1 MDVGTISIILVL
13 SLIVL
18 LAIGMPLGFAS
29 AFLAVLV
36 MVMKFEPTLLT
47 NPECYIWACE
57 EMTRPGML
65 TGRPGTGPLYIITQK
80 IFDLMTDYVL
90 ISVPLFIFMAALLE
104 RSGIAKQMYDSL
116 EYWLSSVC
124 GGIAIVTSIMA
135 VIMAAMSGIIGGE
148 VVLLGLI
155 ALPQMLR
162 LGYNQNLAIGTICA
176 SGSLGTMIPPSI
188 VLIING
194 LITETSIK
202 ALFTGAFIPG
212 FMLATF
218 IIIYI
223 VVRTQMNPSLAPLP
237 EGAED
242 PEVEALGVDTA
253 PKLFYG
259 ANLLAMLGLFA
270 AWWTGAIEA
279 GGALMILALLYGVLW
294 FLMTMTAKGQAFLGF
309 LAIVNAVIATVLL
322 LRWIFFWATGRAAAS
337 VTEGEDPISLG
348 MPADLPFLLILL
360 AVPLAAILF
369 ALGPR
374 RTMIGWQHG
383 KGLVAPMSVVGVVM
397 GSIYGGITGITEAA
411 GMGALAVFI
420 FGIMLRYTTGEWLD
434 LIRGNLVGI
443 GVTIAAIIALA
454 VFVPGLVLPESW
466 DFRGEFT
473 FILVS
478 AVLLW
483 LVLRLDFMRALLWDA
498 LMRTLRST
506 GTIIW
511 VTIGAAALAGA
522 YTLAGGPKYIA
533 ALIVG
538 SEMPT
543 MMVLLA
549 MMVILLFM
557 GAFMDWVGIVLLI
570 IPVFLPIVK
579 ALPIDEIGFI
589 GQLEPRHVSIW
600 FGVLFCMNMQ
610 VSFLS
615 PPFGPAA
622 FYLKSVAPP
631 HISLTDIFRG
641 FLPFIC
647 VQLVALTVLLIWP
660 GIVTI
665 LL

>member
-1 MDVGTISIILVL
+1 MYIL
-13 SLIVL
+13 
-18 LAIGMPLGFAS
+18 
-29 AFLAVLV
+29 
-36 MVMKFEPTLLT
+36 
-47 NPECYIWACE
+47 
-57 EMTRPGML
+57 
-65 TGRPGTGPLYIITQK
+65 TQK
-80 IFDLMTDYVL
+80 IFDLMTEYVL
-90 ISVPLFIFMAALLE
+90 LSVPLFIFMAALLE
-104 RSGIAKQMYDSL
+104 RSGIAKSMYDAL
-116 EYWLSSVC
+116 DYWLSNVR
-124 GGIAIVTSIMA
+124 GGIAVVTSIMA

-188 VLIING
+188 VLIIYG

-202 ALFTGAFIPG
+202 ALFTGAFVPG
-212 FMLATF
+212 FMLASF

-223 VVRTQMNPSLAPLP
+223 LIRVNLDPSQAPLP
-237 EGAED
+237 ER
-242 PEVEALGVDTA
+242 EAHETDGMH
-253 PKLFYG
+253 K
-259 ANLLAMLGLFA
+259 
-270 AWWTGAIEA
+270 
-279 GGALMILALLYGVLW
+279 GALFG
-294 FLMTMTAKGQAFLGF
+294 AFLSIMGAAGAFVLTLRALFF
-309 LAIVNAVIATVLL
+309 LVSGQHILE
-322 LRWIFFWATGRAAAS
+322 
-337 VTEGEDPISLG
+337 EGEDPIALG
-348 MPADLPFLLILL
+348 MPYHIPWIVAWLAGFLALALL
-360 AVPLAAILF
+360 VFGKTRCALA
-369 ALGPR
+369 
-374 RTMIGWQHG
+374 WKYG
-383 KGLVAPMSVVGVVM
+383 KGLVAPFTIIGVVL

-411 GMGALAVFI
+411 GMGALAVFLI
-420 FGIMLRYTTGEWLD
+420 SIIMDRSWPEWKAFFNTHKTKIGMVFVGTVVVAFALATFMGEES
-434 LIRGNLVGI
+434 
-443 GVTIAAIIALA
+443 AAIWA
-454 VFVPGLVLPESW
+454 SM
-466 DFRGEFT
+466 T
-473 FILVS
+473 FIV
-478 AVLLW
+478 VFFYW
-483 LVLRLDFMRALLWDA
+483 CMRAPGKVSLVWDG

-511 VTIGAAALAGA
+511 VTVGAASLAGA
-522 YTLAGGPKYIA
+522 YTLAGGPNYIA
-533 ALIVG
+533 NLIVG

-543 MMVLLA
+543 MLVLLT

-579 ALPIDEIGFI
+579 RLPIEEIGFI
-589 GQLEPRHVSIW
+589 GQLEPQYISIW

-647 VQLVALTVLLIWP
+647 VQLLALTVLLVWP
-660 GIVTI
+660 SIVTI